1 MCDASGLDN
10 IEIEVY
16 LSKEMGKSLVLLKKK
31 IKKNHYPTNR
41 EDMPSFKLVA
51 RPIPSAFTI
60 FILLLILVTVL
71 GQKTVPRDFTYIL
84 KCVLISPWFPRT
96 FFPHR

>member
-1 MCDASGLDN
+1 
-10 IEIEVY
+10 
-16 LSKEMGKSLVLLKKK
+16 
-31 IKKNHYPTNR
+31 
-41 EDMPSFKLVA
+41 MPSFKLVA

-71 GQKTVPRDFTYIL
+71 GQKTVPRDFTYIR
-84 KCVLISPWFPRT
+84 KCVRTSPWFPRT